1 MQTSYNSYFVTGLS
15 RKALEV
21 KFKKNIELS
30 NGKPNNST
38 NKKNKTIKKKGNKRN
53 AITLYKHIYIFFFCG
68 YLFRSSE
75 TGKVLTTM
83 QAGDFFGEI
92 GILNLDGLNK

>member
-30 NGKPNNST
+30 NGKPNYST
-38 NKKNKTIKKKGNKRN
+38 NKKNKNNKKKEIKE
-53 AITLYKHIYIFFFCG
+53 TL
-68 YLFRSSE
+68 
-75 TGKVLTTM
+75 
-83 QAGDFFGEI
+83 
-92 GILNLDGLNK
+92 